1 MYKPANAAL
10 DQQHS
15 PVTLLL
21 PGVRVDFERRVSVL
35 RSAILLLC
43 ERLDLQV
50 MESDDAA
57 PDCIIFEVGTRK
69 SAELVFSVEPGRGT
83 KE

>member
-1 MYKPANAAL
+1 MYRPANAAL
-10 DQQHS
+10 DQQDS

-21 PGVRVDFERRVSVL
+21 PGASVDFERRVSVL

-43 ERLDLQV
+43 ERLDLRV
-50 MESDDAA
+50 MDSDDGA
-57 PDCIIFEVGTRK
+57 PDCMFFEAGSQK
-69 SAELVFSVEPGRGT
+69 SAEMVFSVEPGRNP